1 MTRTKHILLLA
12 AATAASLSFA
22 ASAQTPSLSEQ
33 DAYEI
38 AREAYI
44 YAYPLVLQ
52 DITRQQATNVAEPRF
67 PHAPLNQL
75 AHAPTFPPAE
85 MKLVVRPNADTLY
98 SAGWIDTGPEPVVL
112 SVPYCGRTS
121 ES

>member
-12 AATAASLSFA
+12 AATAVTVSLSFA

-52 DITRQQATNVAEPRF
+52 DITRQKATNVAEP
-67 PHAPLNQL
+67 
-75 AHAPTFPPAE
+75 
-85 MKLVVRPNADTLY
+85 
-98 SAGWIDTGPEPVVL
+98 
-112 SVPYCGRTS
+112 
-121 ES
+121 